1 MILDAFGLR
10 IYRILLIN
18 MSYASC
24 DVRIITLFLTHT
36 LSSIR
41 LYSLRLKISDSKM
54 IYFYTNFNTK
64 SITFKS
70 LILEEKEYLL

>member
-41 LYSLRLKISDSKM
+41 LYSLRLKISDLKI
-54 IYFYTNFNTK
+54 IYFYNFNTK

-70 LILEEKEYLL
+70 LILGEKEYLL